1 MFEISA
7 AQLWS
12 GLFFFEAPS
21 SVGSS
26 LHWKG
31 SALFPEG
38 DDLLNIS
45 MGFLQKR
52 LGPPDI
58 VCEPAIFQYIDV
70 FFCYWYC
77 LAFLDSIWGIFLDG
91 TTYIEHRSLDPLL
104 SVKVL

>member
-31 SALFPEG
+31 NALFPEG

-45 MGFLQKR
+45 YGVPAETF
-52 LGPPDI
+52 GP
-58 VCEPAIFQYIDV
+58 
-70 FFCYWYC
+70 
-77 LAFLDSIWGIFLDG
+77 
-91 TTYIEHRSLDPLL
+91 T
-104 SVKVL
+104 